1 METFLSYDIR
11 PRTVDKANQETYR
24 EHFHVIS
31 WLVLILAIF
40 DMPCIGKHLFNLFS
54 YFCMASYYCSF
65 SLCICVYVNV
75 YVCVYVNVYVC
86 VYVYVCSCV
95 CVFHC
100 VCICVHVC
108 LLLFLGHWLY
118 SMSAYSYSVTS
129 PQLIISIKSSLPNKV
144 ILLGP

>member
-1 METFLSYDIR
+1 METFLSYDFR
-11 PRTVDKANQETYR
+11 PRPVDKANQETCR
-24 EHFHVIS
+24 EHFHVFS
-31 WLVLILAIF
+31 WLMLISAIF
-40 DMPCIGKHLFNLFS
+40 DMPCIGKHPFNLFL
-54 YFCMASYYCSF
+54 YFCMASYQCSF

-75 YVCVYVNVYVC
+75 YVCL
-86 VYVYVCSCV
+86 YVYVCSCV
-95 CVFHC
+95 CVSHC

-118 SMSAYSYSVTS
+118 SMSAYSYSMTS